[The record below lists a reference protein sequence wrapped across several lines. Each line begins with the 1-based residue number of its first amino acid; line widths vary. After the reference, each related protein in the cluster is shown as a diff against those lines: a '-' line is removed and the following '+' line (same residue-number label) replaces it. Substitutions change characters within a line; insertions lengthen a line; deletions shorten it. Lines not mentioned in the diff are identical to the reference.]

1 MQRDV
6 ERGNERAALAGG
18 SPNREVT
25 VAEPVPSTCSDRVE
39 MMITKPKSTS
49 CKICCGIISAIL
61 VLFFIL
67 MFSSRYRIE
76 KFEQIM
82 VSDEYGEK
90 YTIEEAGVHWIWWR
104 EDVEKRT
111 ADALGPS
118 EYAITYDTNFITRSV
133 VHGPGR
139 LWLGP
144 YEQAEKQ
151 SSGQALSVREYMKVT
166 NTRTKSQKI
175 VRGTETAL
183 YRPAASAM
191 IGMLSDD
198 LENPAAYEE
207 FGTVQSATQLNPQQY
222 IAVTNDLTMTKKI
235 VRGTDGAAGNGLL
248 YMPCDPANA
257 PEGGY
262 LPENDPCAYEEIGSV
277 QTGVTLTQQEYVA
290 VTNDLDGSRKIV
302 RGTDGAA
309 GNGLLYMPCDPA
321 NAPEGGYLPEND
333 PCAYE
338 EIGSVQTGVTL
349 TQQEYVAVT
358 NDLDGSVKIV
368 RGTDGADG
376 NGLLYMPCS
385 PDAGQVIS
393 PGDPCAYEDIG
404 DVQTAVMLT
413 PHQVQ
418 YPQHLCVYMSTLRS
432 CAVHYSQALYGTV
445 HPCGE
450 RSRWVDKDYPRHRW

>member
-18 SPNREVT
+18 SPNRDVA
-25 VAEPVPSTCSDRVE
+25 VVGAEPVPSTCAERTE
-39 MMITKPKSTS
+39 QFIAKPKSTS

-67 MFSSRYRIE
+67 RLSCRYRIE

-90 YTIEEAGVHWIWWR
+90 YTIEEAGVHWIWWW

-118 EYAITYDTNFITRSV
+118 EYAVTYDTNFITRSV

-151 SSGQALSVREYMKVT
+151 SPGQALSVREYMKVT

-222 IAVTNDLTMTKKI
+222 IVVTNDLTMTKKI
-235 VRGTDGAAGNGLL
+235 VRGTDGAAGKGLL

-262 LPENDPCAYEEIGSV
+262 LPENDPCAYEEIGS
-277 QTGVTLTQQEYVA
+277 
-290 VTNDLDGSRKIV
+290 I
-302 RGTDGAA
+302 
-309 GNGLLYMPCDPA
+309 
-321 NAPEGGYLPEND
+321 
-333 PCAYE
+333 
-338 EIGSVQTGVTL
+338 QTGVTL

-368 RGTDGADG
+368 RGIDGADG

-385 PDAGQVIS
+385 PDAGQIIL
-393 PGDPCAYEDIG
+393 PGDPCAYENIG

-418 YPQHLCVYMSTLRS
+418 YPQYPCLYTSTLCS
-432 CAVHYSQALYGTV
+432 CTVQFSHALDGTV

-450 RSRWVDKDYPRHRW
+450 PS